1 MEDAGADDG
10 HAEGRQLVVSA
21 VLITGGT
28 GYIGSAL
35 VDVLSGQRHEIR
47 VLSRSPAQI
56 RKGIRHFHGDVTSV
70 DLLREATEGV
80 SVVFHLAAQTSV
92 AQAEADPDHDRRV
105 NVGAM
110 QQLID
115 VIRDQGSKAVI
126 VYAGTITQVGLPALE
141 TIDERVAD
149 QPVTV
154 YDTHKLAAE
163 HELASAT
170 RAGHVLGVT
179 LRLANV
185 YGPGPRS
192 GSLDRGVL
200 NQFVRRALAGEP
212 LILFGSGNYL
222 RDYVYIRDVAAAFVA
237 AAEHAAAVAGQHF
250 VIGTGEKRTFAGA
263 VRAVAAAVERRT
275 GRAVPVLQQ
284 DEPAAMNAIDRRSY
298 VVDASRFQAA
308 TGWRPQVMFDAGLE
322 HTIDAASGE
331 RSR

>member
-1 MEDAGADDG
+1 M
-10 HAEGRQLVVSA
+10 SA
-21 VLITGGT
+21 FLITGGT

-35 VDVLSGQRHEIR
+35 VDILEDDRHEIR
-47 VLSRSPAQI
+47 VLSRNPVQT
-56 RKGIRHFHGDVTSV
+56 REGIRHFCGDVTSM
-70 DLLREATEGV
+70 DLLREAAAGV
-80 SVVFHLAAQTSV
+80 SVVFHLAGQTSV
-92 AQAEADPDHDRRV
+92 SQAEADPDHDRRV

-110 QQLID
+110 QQLIA
-115 VIRDQGSKAVI
+115 VIRDQKSNAVI
-126 VYAGTITQVGLPALE
+126 VHAGTITQVGLPSLE

-170 RAGHVLGVT
+170 RAGQVQGVT

-192 GSLDRGVL
+192 GSPDRGVL

-212 LILFGSGNYL
+212 LTLFGSGDYL

-237 AAEHAAAVAGQHF
+237 AAEHAATIAGQHF

-275 GRAVPVLQQ
+275 CRAVPVLQQ
-284 DEPAAMNAIDRRSY
+284 QEPASMHAIDRRSY
-298 VVDASRFQAA
+298 VVDATRFQAA

-322 HTIDAASGE
+322 QTIDAASGE